1 MPTLKCDLR
10 DVKGVFPQQ
19 AFWLEMVSKQ
29 VLLNADL
36 LLMLVTKLVT
46 KMAAE
51 LASQLT
57 QLVDKSGKLFFASV
71 CGLYK

>member
-10 DVKGVFPQQ
+10 DVMNVKGVFPQQ

-29 VLLNADL
+29 VLLNAEL
-36 LLMLVTKLVT
+36 FLMLVTKLVT

-51 LASQLT
+51 LATNS
-57 QLVDKSGKLFFASV
+57 A
-71 CGLYK
+71 CR

>member
-1 MPTLKCDLR
+1 MN
-10 DVKGVFPQQ
+10 VKGVFPQQ

-29 VLLNADL
+29 VLLNAEL

-51 LASQLT
+51 LATNS
-57 QLVDKSGKLFFASV
+57 A
-71 CGLYK
+71 CR

>member
-10 DVKGVFPQQ
+10 DFMNVKGIFPQQ

-29 VLLNADL
+29 VLLNAEL
-36 LLMLVTKLVT
+36 LLTLVT

-51 LASQLT
+51 LATNS
-57 QLVDKSGKLFFASV
+57 A
-71 CGLYK
+71 CR